1 MILCGIIVRITFGVS
16 KIWPFAKRRYRCPK
30 GRSCI
35 TWELVMKVRKWSI
48 ASWLSLILILG
59 LLFKGAAEPRPCFK
73 ICSRA
78 SLNLYSVRP
87 GINSRISRKDA
98 KSTKIARTCLRV
110 SQLVACW
117 YVSANACRYFPSA
130 DCFSGSPNA
139 FSTLRDDCTAS
150 HRCPASPGVMTSKA
164 AAIAVAALR
173 TYTFFLCTSMFS
185 QLFWGWPV
193 THSSLP
199 QMCKNW
205 FSFSRRR
212 TWIVLLRPWEDSLP
226 LLVPSE
232 NIALGSSSTVSSPN
246 ASVKPPLLSLSLS
259 CGKELTEY

>member
-16 KIWPFAKRRYRCPK
+16 KIWPLAKRKYRCPK

-35 TWELVMKVRKWSI
+35 TWELVMKVRNWS
-48 ASWLSLILILG
+48 SWLSLILILG
-59 LLFKGAAEPRPCFK
+59 LLFKGTAEPRPCFK

-78 SLNLYSVRP
+78 SLNLYSVSRP
-87 GINSRISRKDA
+87 GINSWISRKGA
-98 KSTKIARTCLRV
+98 KSAKIARTCLRV
-110 SQLVACW
+110 FQLVACW
-117 YVSANACRYFPSA
+117 YVSANAYRYFLSA

-185 QLFWGWPV
+185 QLFWGWSV
-193 THSSLP
+193 THSYRK
-199 QMCKNW
+199 CVK
-205 FSFSRRR
+205 
-212 TWIVLLRPWEDSLP
+212 TDSAFHD
-226 LLVPSE
+226 E
-232 NIALGSSSTVSSPN
+232 
-246 ASVKPPLLSLSLS
+246 
-259 CGKELTEY
+259 ELE